1 MGMKGRRSPLKSVRR
16 ICLVWPTRRLRMVCH
31 DFWKWSRAQDV
42 QDSIQAKPNA
52 ASEARS
58 RLKAQEEKATI
69 DLNTKAKECEEE
81 DQAIREKL
89 KEKGVSDED
98 ALHHQ
103 LVVDHRLKTITEFE
117 KILTSYT
124 HAMDLIEQASSASTP
139 K

>member
-1 MGMKGRRSPLKSVRR
+1 MGINGRPSPLKSLRK
-16 ICLVWPTRRLRMVCH
+16 ICLGWPTWRLRMVCH
-31 DFWKWSRAQDV
+31 DFLKWSRAQEV
-42 QDSIQAKPNA
+42 QASIQAKPNA

-58 RLKAQEEKATI
+58 RLKAQEEKTSI

-89 KEKGVSDED
+89 KEKGVSDEE
-98 ALHHQ
+98 ALHYQ

-117 KILTSYT
+117 KILTSYK
-124 HAMDLIEQASSASTP
+124 HEMDLIEKASLASTP